1 MVGHIQC
8 SDNVN
13 VPLFVCTLNHH
24 SNQQGV
30 SEKMFLLGR
39 VPLKKKSGI
48 FQVWSDPTTHPQKRK
63 KFEKIEI
70 FIILKWQFGK

>member
-39 VPLKKKSGI
+39 VPLKKNLEFSKFGLT
-48 FQVWSDPTTHPQKRK
+48 QPPTPK
-63 KFEKIEI
+63 KGKN
-70 FIILKWQFGK
+70 LKK

>member
-8 SDNVN
+8 SDS

-39 VPLKKKSGI
+39 VLLKKNLEFSM
-48 FQVWSDPTTHPQKRK
+48 
-63 KFEKIEI
+63 
-70 FIILKWQFGK
+70 